1 MKPVVDQGL
10 LVKCPDFIVW
20 RMDEDLADWILKTEA
35 RYADCQARDAALV
48 DRVIDMMNH

>member
-1 MKPVVDQGL
+1 MDSGL

-20 RMDEDLADWILKTEA
+20 AKGEDLAEWILKTEQ
-35 RYADCQARDAALV
+35 RYADCQARDGALV